1 MSNELAPFHAGH
13 KLVGALLW
21 ATSKFF
27 DHARWENAPLPGI
40 DHRHRPLP
48 QFMRMADD
56 HLWVLIHAMR
66 DGQPDKVRIS
76 RGTGRL
82 WHYWRTA
89 ACCIAPTMHHEM
101 GMPGRVTDEAF
112 ARTTNEFDGWGGRAR
127 CLHILELA
135 CGRFSRAPDIGDLL
149 ANLGACEPG
158 SDAWD
163 VELADAV
170 AKVLSMDGIESHEQL
185 MARESGQGRFTP
197 LRNQYVDHLSIA
209 VNKRVDELLGSYLKV
224 VDIDT
229 GEKLKEALA

>member
-1 MSNELAPFHAGH
+1 M
-13 KLVGALLW
+13 
-21 ATSKFF
+21 
-27 DHARWENAPLPGI
+27 
-40 DHRHRPLP
+40 
-48 QFMRMADD
+48 
-56 HLWVLIHAMR
+56 
-66 DGQPDKVRIS
+66 
-76 RGTGRL
+76 
-82 WHYWRTA
+82 
-89 ACCIAPTMHHEM
+89 
-101 GMPGRVTDEAF
+101 TDEAF